1 MEIVG
6 QEQMR
11 TDLDLGYHVIV
22 IDSVDGIGIYN
33 FKVGKLAGKLLF
45 EVIVSHNGIV
55 GEAIIVAVEQ
65 LENVSEN
72 LSAVATVDFLD
83 YEIYRL
89 RLFILLLTPS
99 CDIGIEKRLID
110 VLIRYPGCCHRLARL
125 RVLQRNG
132 LVAHVGINLLLVR
145 YGLVRP
151 DERGVIRIGMER
163 DTIMLIFLASLLDA
177 MRLAGTRCSEV
188 DKLKRVVE

>member
-177 MRLAGTRCSEV
+177 MRLVWYPVLRS
-188 DKLKRVVE
+188 R